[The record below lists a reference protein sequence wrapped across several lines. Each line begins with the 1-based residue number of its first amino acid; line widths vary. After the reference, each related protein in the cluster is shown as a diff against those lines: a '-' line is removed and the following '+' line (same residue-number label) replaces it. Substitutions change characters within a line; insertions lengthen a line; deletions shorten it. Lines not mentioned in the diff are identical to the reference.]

1 MSAPEVRIKTFVV
14 EMVVLGMASGL
25 TYREGTIAARAL
37 LMMTEAIDKDPNVNE
52 EQLEARVLALIRE
65 ELAKP
70 GGCK

>member
-1 MSAPEVRIKTFVV
+1 
-14 EMVVLGMASGL
+14 MASGL